1 MNEKKR
7 GPFLRLLRYMKPHL
21 PAFVLAMSLVLT
33 MTLADLALPR
43 LLQIGI
49 DRDFSVFLD
58 GTAAAFAKQSAL
70 NRVFWLAVLYLGLV
84 GASAVLQYVQFW
96 LFQRTGQKIL
106 FRIRKE
112 LYEHVLRLPMSF
124 FDTHAL
130 GSLVTRVTN
139 DTDAINE
146 MFTTVL
152 PSIFRNVF
160 NFVGIVVL
168 MYAMDIGLANAI
180 VPLALLV
187 AAISIVFRR
196 AIRKVY
202 REQRRLLSLLNTKIA
217 ENLSGMRIIQLFNR
231 QKTIYEDF
239 DATNRAYEKA
249 ACKEVTYFG
258 LYRPAIEIVQAL
270 GWAALLWFGGGKF
283 LRGVV
288 SFGVLYAF
296 TDYLYRFFFPIL
308 NLAETYNVIQS
319 AMTSAGRIF
328 ALFDEEEAVDTGAI
342 PVPTTGFSGQ
352 IEFDHVWFAYKESE
366 WVLKDVSFTIE
377 PGAFI
382 AFVGATGAGKST
394 IMSLLCGFYA
404 PMRGTIRVDGV
415 DLQEYPKAQLRR
427 TVGVV
432 QQDVFLF
439 SGDILSNITMHRP
452 QVSEEDAMEAARL
465 VNADSFIQMLPEGYH
480 SSVVERGATLSA
492 GQRQLL
498 SFARTVAGRP
508 SVLILD
514 EATANIDTQTE
525 QLIQSAIQSMAQ
537 KRTMIAVAHR
547 ISTIADADRIFVLH
561 HGVLAESG
569 TREELLQKEGLFS
582 MLYRL
587 QYREN
592 GV

>member
-1 MNEKKR
+1 MKEKKR
-7 GPFLRLLRYMKPHL
+7 GPFLRLLKYMKPHL
-21 PAFVLAMSLVLT
+21 PAFTLAMTLVFV
-33 MTLADLALPR
+33 MTLAALILPR
-43 LLQIGI
+43 LLQIAI
-49 DRDFSVFLD
+49 DRDFSVLLD
-58 GTAAAFAKQSAL
+58 ATAAGAAKQRAL
-70 NRVFWLAVLYLGLV
+70 DRVYRLAMIYLLLAGIE
-84 GASAVLQYVQFW
+84 AVLQYVQFW

-124 FDTHAL
+124 FDTRAL

-152 PSIFRNVF
+152 PSVFRNVF

-168 MYAMDIGLANAI
+168 MYAMDVGLASTI

-249 ACKEVTYFG
+249 ARKEVTYFG
-258 LYRPAIEIVQAL
+258 LYRPAIEIVQAM

-328 ALFDEEEAVDTGAI
+328 ALFDEEEAADTGTI
-342 PVPTTGFSGQ
+342 GVPANGLSGR

-377 PGAFI
+377 PEAFI

-404 PMRGTIRVDGV
+404 PTRGTVRVDGV
-415 DLQEYPKAQLRR
+415 DLQAYSKAQLRR
-427 TVGVV
+427 AIGVV

-465 VNADSFIQMLPEGYH
+465 VNAEPFIHSLPDGYQ
-480 SSVVERGATLSA
+480 SPVVERGATLSA

-525 QLIQSAIQSMAQ
+525 QLIQAAIRNMAQ

-561 HGVLAESG
+561 HGELAESG